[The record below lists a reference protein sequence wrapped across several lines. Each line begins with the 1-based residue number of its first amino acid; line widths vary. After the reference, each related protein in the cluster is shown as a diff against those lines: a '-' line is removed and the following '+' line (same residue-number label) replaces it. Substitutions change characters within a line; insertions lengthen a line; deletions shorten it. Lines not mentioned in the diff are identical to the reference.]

1 MENNNEI
8 MITPDPEIA
17 VQERYEPP
25 KLQRPSSAMYMM
37 GSSFLPVFVRASCRD
52 FERFSSYMDVK
63 KVVHTEDSV
72 SQEKLTFPTVKSWIK
87 IWKQISGWA
96 VLCCENG
103 HFFSLE
109 TCMGIVK
116 NDTMTRAKCP
126 SCRSKIKITD
136 DISSMVCIFKELHQ
150 EVERQEGQQKKTP
163 ATSEGD
169 QSTDE
174 DDDEDDSDFDPEDEE
189 DTEEE
194 NEFGFDEEE
203 TDEDDDE
210 EGDNPVPIM
219 MRLVTRRRGSG
230 RNH

>member
-1 MENNNEI
+1 MENNNEN
-8 MITPDPEIA
+8 TA
-17 VQERYEPP
+17 TQNATQERYEPP
-25 KLQRPSSAMYMM
+25 KLKLTTSAMYMM

-52 FERFSSYMDVK
+52 FERFSSYMDVT

-116 NDTMTRAKCP
+116 NEEMTRAKCP
-126 SCRSKIKITD
+126 SCRSKIKITE
-136 DISSMVCIFKELHQ
+136 DISSMVCLFKELHQ
-150 EVERQEGQQKKTP
+150 EVGRQEGRQKKTP
-163 ATSEGD
+163 STSEGERSPD
-169 QSTDE
+169 TE
-174 DDDEDDSDFDPEDEE
+174 TDEE
-189 DTEEE
+189 DPEYDPEEE
-194 NEFGFDEEE
+194 DSEEEDEFEFDEEE
-203 TDEDDDE
+203 TDESDDDN
-210 EGDNPVPIM
+210 DNRDNAVPIM